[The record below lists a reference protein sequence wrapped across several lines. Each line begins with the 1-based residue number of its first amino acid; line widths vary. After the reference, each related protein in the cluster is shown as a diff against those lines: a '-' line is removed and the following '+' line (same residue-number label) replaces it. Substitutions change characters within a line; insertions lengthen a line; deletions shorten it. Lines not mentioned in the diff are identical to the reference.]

1 MIEGNQNPVPMRGN
15 QFLAYRELHANC
27 HNLFIFHIAFFKE
40 FELVGKFF
48 KRATKNLK
56 MLCDHAL
63 QTHIQSRL
71 RLLHADNFK
80 IILALK
86 KQLNL

>member
-1 MIEGNQNPVPMRGN
+1 MHMTLP
-15 QFLAYRELHANC
+15 
-27 HNLFIFHIAFFKE
+27 IAFFKG

-48 KRATKNLK
+48 ERATKNWK

-71 RLLHADNFK
+71 RLLHAENFK
-80 IILALK
+80 IILAL
-86 KQLNL
+86 QNS

>member
-1 MIEGNQNPVPMRGN
+1 MSKMGQCLKGRRERPFGKNVHFHEARWIEFDG
-15 QFLAYRELHANC
+15 
-27 HNLFIFHIAFFKE
+27 HIAFFKE

-48 KRATKNLK
+48 KRATKNRK

-63 QTHIQSRL
+63 QTHIQSKL
-71 RLLHADNFK
+71 RPLYVDNFK
-80 IILALK
+80 IILSLQ